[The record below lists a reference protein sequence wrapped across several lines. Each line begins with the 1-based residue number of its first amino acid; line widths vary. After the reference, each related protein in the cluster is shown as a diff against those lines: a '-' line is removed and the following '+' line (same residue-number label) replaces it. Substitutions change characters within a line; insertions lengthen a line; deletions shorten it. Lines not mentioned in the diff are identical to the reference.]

1 MSSGGKDRSTRESRE
16 RARVYQARQTFHE
29 GRIRRRRRDD
39 IVATIAG
46 GLVIAGIVA
55 VQTLY
60 FTVGP
65 GMPQPEPATTSTPA
79 PSTSTTP
86 EPSVT
91 EAPAPDATPT
101 PAP

>member
-1 MSSGGKDRSTRESRE
+1 MSSAGKDRSTRESRE

-29 GRIRRRRRDD
+29 GRIRRRTRDNV
-39 IVATIAG
+39 IAAIAG

-55 VQTLY
+55 VQTVY

-65 GMPQPEPATTSTPA
+65 GMPQPEPTTTSTPA
-79 PSTSTTP
+79 PTTSTTP

-91 EAPAPDATPT
+91 ESPAPDATPAPT
-101 PAP
+101 P